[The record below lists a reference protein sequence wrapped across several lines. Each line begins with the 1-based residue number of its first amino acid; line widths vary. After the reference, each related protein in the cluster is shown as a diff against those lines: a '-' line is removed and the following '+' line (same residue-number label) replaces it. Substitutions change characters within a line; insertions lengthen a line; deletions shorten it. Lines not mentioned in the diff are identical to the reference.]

1 MKAFFE
7 EYGLI
12 IVVAIVIGIC
22 IMIATPIGE
31 SIRDAIVNIVE
42 SFMNKTTEIIGD
54 MGIN

>member
-22 IMIATPIGE
+22 ILIASPVGE
-31 SIRDAIVNIVE
+31 AIRDAITTVVN
-42 SFMNKTTEIIGD
+42 SFMGKTTEIIDG
-54 MGIN
+54 MGI

>member
-42 SFMNKTTEIIGD
+42 GFMNKTTEIIGD